1 MKKKFSIVLGMILF
15 IMFAAYL
22 SAGDTP
28 ASSAAELPGVRTLGS
43 LSEKYAPVTFDHSK
57 HVTIAGTCETCHH
70 HANGNAS
77 LCKDCH
83 GLSSADFKNSVVHS
97 FMPCSN
103 CHTALDRDNP
113 AMPGLKVAYHE
124 KCFGCHRG
132 MGNLGLDPKGCT
144 EVCHAKKV

>member
-1 MKKKFSIVLGMILF
+1 MKKKVSIVLGLILF

-22 SAGDTP
+22 YAGDAP
-28 ASSAAELPGVRTLGS
+28 ASPAAQLPGVRTLGS
-43 LSEKYAPVTFDHSK
+43 LSEKYAPVTFDHPK
-57 HVTIAGTCETCHH
+57 HVTIADNCATCHH

-83 GLSSADFKNSVVHS
+83 GLSSADFKKSVVQN

-103 CHTALDRDNP
+103 CHNAFDRENP
-113 AMPGLKVAYHE
+113 AMPGLKVAYHK

-132 MGNLGLDPKGCT
+132 MGDIGVDPKGCT